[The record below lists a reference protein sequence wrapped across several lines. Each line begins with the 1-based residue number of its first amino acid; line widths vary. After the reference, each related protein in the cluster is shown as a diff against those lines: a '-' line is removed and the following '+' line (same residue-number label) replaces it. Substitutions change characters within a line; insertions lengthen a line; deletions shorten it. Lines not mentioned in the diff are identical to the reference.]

1 MQRNMQQTTCDRQ
14 HATDNTQRTTC
25 GRQRAADDMRRTTC
39 DGQHATDNMRR
50 TTCDGQHAT
59 DNMQR
64 TTCNGQHA
72 TDDLQQ
78 TTGKQAT
85 FSTQRAT
92 GNRQQVTD
100 NMQHAT
106 CQHGSRIRRTVSAA
120 GDCEQDVRAR
130 CLTEW
135 RLPNP
140 NTKKVAGAEFAF
152 DDPALPSTARRMGI
166 PAPVAARRCVT
177 SANQSAADR
186 MSRGV

>member
-1 MQRNMQQTTCDRQ
+1 MQRNMQQTTCNRQ
-14 HATDNTQRTTC
+14 HATD
-25 GRQRAADDMRRTTC
+25 DM
-39 DGQHATDNMRR
+39 
-50 TTCDGQHAT
+50 
-59 DNMQR
+59 
-64 TTCNGQHA
+64 
-72 TDDLQQ
+72 QQ

-85 FSTQRAT
+85 FSTQRAACSM
-92 GNRQQVTD
+92 QQVTD
-100 NMQHAT
+100 NMQQTTCNTQHAT
-106 CQHGSRIRRTVSAA
+106 CQHGSRICRTVSAA

-130 CLTEW
+130 CLAEW

-166 PAPVAARRCVT
+166 SAPVAARRCAT